1 MNTEKVFLAQL
12 SHHILYSYFEKNDI
26 QPLVESLADDIV
38 WIGTGK
44 HMCLT
49 GYAAVANTFLKG
61 KEQLAPC
68 TMQNERHLI
77 RPLGTNYWL
86 CQYTS
91 EIKTQASSSL
101 YLAEHQ
107 RCVFIFRRNPA
118 SRNQTGWELAYLYT
132 SLSFK
137 PLKEDELFAIDYG
150 SRNFNW
156 LHHRKTPLSPREL
169 AVAKL
174 VSEGRTN
181 KEIAAILNVAEIT
194 IKKTLSRLYKKLGI
208 ANRTALTQYMSHK

>member
-1 MNTEKVFLAQL
+1 MNTEKIILTQL
-12 SHHILYSYFEKNDI
+12 SRHILYSYFEKNDI

-38 WIGTGK
+38 WVGTGK

-49 GYAAVANTFLKG
+49 GYTAIANTFLKG
-61 KEQLAPC
+61 KEQLVPC
-68 TMQNERHLI
+68 TIQNEHHLV
-77 RPLGTNYWL
+77 RSLGTNYWL

-91 EIKTQASSSL
+91 EIKTKASTSL

-118 SRNQTGWELAYLYT
+118 SRNQIGWELAYLYT
-132 SLSFK
+132 SLSFN
-137 PLKEDELFAIDYG
+137 PLKENELFAVDYG

-169 AVAKL
+169 AVSKL

-181 KEIAAILNVAEIT
+181 KEIATILNVAEIT
-194 IKKTLSRLYKKLGI
+194 IKKTLSHLYKKLGI
-208 ANRTALTQYMSHK
+208 TNRTALTKYMSHK